1 MNKDGSLDV
10 KNVENQLPQI
20 VKITPPDGTVAF
32 RDHSRGIKS

>member
-20 VKITPPDGTVAF
+20 VKESPPDGTVLF
-32 RDHSRGIKS
+32 RDHSKGIKV